1 MSLALSQG
9 ILKCMSTDSARE
21 VMRTYD
27 QSPAL
32 HRSSYEGVG
41 DPVED
46 WKESCMV
53 LDVSIEA
60 LVNDAMKRGVS
71 LVLEG
76 VHIIPSNTLIDR
88 WISNGG
94 VALGCLLTIT
104 DAEAHRKLIFRRGEV
119 TKKGEEV
126 RLKSIVF

>member
-1 MSLALSQG
+1 
-9 ILKCMSTDSARE
+9 
-21 VMRTYD
+21 
-27 QSPAL
+27 
-32 HRSSYEGVG
+32 
-41 DPVED
+41 
-46 WKESCMV
+46 MV

-76 VHIIPSNTLIDR
+76 VHIIPSNILIDR
-88 WISNGG
+88 WIASGG

-126 RLKSIVF
+126 RQLFIWLPMSTINL